1 MAYTNK
7 LLVEAMRGT
16 ALTDDQTTLLA
27 LLSELADEWIDDT
40 IGVSF
45 RTSGITTKTYD
56 VHGGIIPIDPV
67 RAPDVG
73 DITVASVDTEGITS
87 TIDNEN
93 FRLYPLNSETKTYIQ
108 VGGNLSGFHWP
119 GETIPDFV
127 DDRDWNY
134 QRISVTGE
142 FSHSDN
148 PPEAVQWL
156 ATYIVCKFLARPIEG
171 SLQSESIEG
180 YQRQYAVYATKPSFF
195 DEPAQLAIQKL
206 QNKYRRIRL

>member
-16 ALTDDQTTLLA
+16 SLTDDQTTMLA
-27 LLSELADEWIDDT
+27 LLEQLADEWIDDT
-40 IGVSF
+40 IGVTF
-45 RTSGITTKTYD
+45 RTSGETTKTYD
-56 VHGGIIPIDPV
+56 VQDGIIPIDPV
-67 RAPDVG
+67 RAPEG
-73 DITVASVDTEGITS
+73 GEITVSNVDNEGLTS
-87 TIDNEN
+87 AISEEN
-93 FRLYPLNSETKTYIQ
+93 FRLYPLNSYTKTYIQ

-119 GETIPDFV
+119 GEAIPDFV
-127 DDRDWNY
+127 DDSDWNY

-148 PPEAVQWL
+148 PPESVQWL

-195 DEPAQLAIQKL
+195 DEPAQLAIQNLK
-206 QNKYRRIRL
+206 NKYRRIRL